1 MTEWLQLILMFLGG
15 ASILLVPAA
24 WFLGTARSP
33 SQHLRDELARAR
45 SEYAR
50 AERLQKR
57 AERSSDRYQGLL
69 QAQLDAVAMLEQRL
83 AAQVSDPDTT
93 MAWWTN

>member
-1 MTEWLQLILMFLGG
+1 MTEWLELSLLFIGG

-24 WFLGTARSP
+24 WFLG
-33 SQHLRDELARAR
+33 QHLRDELARAR
-45 SEYAR
+45 
-50 AERLQKR
+50 RLQKR

-69 QAQLDAVAMLEQRL
+69 QAQLDAVALLEQRL

-93 MAWWTN
+93 MAGWPN

>member
-1 MTEWLQLILMFLGG
+1 MTEWIQLILMFVGG
-15 ASILLVPAA
+15 SSILLVPAA
-24 WFLGTARSP
+24 WFLG
-33 SQHLRDELARAR
+33 QHLRDELARAR
-45 SEYAR
+45 
-50 AERLQKR
+50 RLQKR

-69 QAQLDAVAMLEQRL
+69 QDQLDAVAMLEQRL

>member
-1 MTEWLQLILMFLGG
+1 MTEWLELSLMFIGG

-24 WFLGTARSP
+24 WFLG
-33 SQHLRDELARAR
+33 QHLRDELARAR

-93 MAWWTN
+93 MSGWPN

>member
-1 MTEWLQLILMFLGG
+1 MTEWLELSLMFIGG

-45 SEYAR
+45 
-50 AERLQKR
+50 RLQKR

-69 QAQLDAVAMLEQRL
+69 QAQIDAAAMLEQRL

-93 MAWWTN
+93 MAGWKGPN